1 MKEAIRQNSFK
12 LSITECVI
20 STQLVETGK
29 YKTVLYTDQ
38 FGEIES
44 HTADSKQEALQLH
57 KLLVEKWQAKLA
69 NSEYFSSVKIA

>member
-1 MKEAIRQNSFK
+1 MNKTIKQNNFK

-20 STQLVETGK
+20 STVCVETGK

-44 HTADSKQEALQLH
+44 HTADSEQEALKLH
-57 KLLVEKWQAKLA
+57 DSLVEYWQNKLA
-69 NSEYFSSVKIA
+69 NSKYFSNVKIA